1 MNVIIRL
8 QNLPWSANALDI
20 RKFFKG
26 LSIPDGGVH
35 IVGGEMGDAFI
46 AFSTDE
52 DARQAMMHD
61 REAINGVQVRLL
73 LSSRAEMQKVIETAR
88 QQSLRALQNSNLVPA
103 APTVKV
109 KQPAISQKSGA
120 VTQPQPPV
128 ITTNSLQ
135 CILSSSITAVTPSF
149 LAYQQQ
155 AGISLIT
162 PSTSGKPL
170 VEHDSSISRERKSRS
185 RSRSHS
191 RERTSFRRHR
201 ERSRESSKERVRA
214 LLSQSRSQ
222 SRSRSR
228 SNSRERARDR
238 INDRSRTS
246 HRANQR
252 TSFDADTK
260 SQDASKVSSW
270 GSPISVYSSSS
281 IYKPLHTMDNRSNSR
296 NSEDNIQVA
305 EDMTEKSKSSLTS
318 INNYSLSSLLS
329 RSNNNKSFALQNPYT
344 AALSTASNSNHPNT
358 LTTTSSSAIPGI
370 FVEKKSTDI
379 AESTENTL
387 SQEAIVFADT
397 NPYEKMYPNL
407 FAQAATIGAIGQ
419 KNIQSRNSQSSPV
432 SPRDDDPNVRESD
445 PPKTRCIKIMNMCPG
460 TTYSDIRKFCV
471 GLYIPHNGIKMVND
485 SNGLRVGVAY
495 VQFSKY
501 TCVSRALSRNNQL
514 LRNRSIAIE
523 AVSEEEFESITD
535 SFHPDNRDRPHSGN
549 RGDYHSETVDNYGAS
564 SNPFKHRTNSEP
576 FSVLYIEDIPT
587 LTTEQDIMKMFSSY
601 SLYDILLLSSP
612 ENRREFV
619 AHVRFSREED
629 AMSAYEDRAHHQ
641 IGYRRLRVRPGSL
654 EEMER
659 AKEKIRL
666 ANEQLMKEEQAAAE
680 EEERRRKKEEATKSK
695 SKEIISLDLTQ
706 SDGEED
712 FDDAANDVEDAD
724 MDGPDFIGDTNKLI
738 ENVVNIQ
745 EDDANYYNSSR
756 YDTYKDH
763 QGLIPKD
770 NDDESHGYNNEIPSL
785 FDFETGKLKPGV
797 RINDPRLRKAQRG
810 VGNAIG
816 KSMAA
821 GDNFVQNINENQP
834 VMQPMSNNTEQ
845 NFVILKNCDYNT
857 RINDVAQLLIT
868 ANLAL
873 KHIEPLRNERQLPT
887 GEFIVEFRRTQDAE
901 IAVNR
906 FHNIQFMNRSLR
918 VFPIT
923 PQEIANR
930 LCKPFLGYIPGGNG
944 IKISDLKT
952 LAAAMNA
959 GNNNVMNNSAQEWN
973 SRNNANI
980 FGRNMV
986 NTTNNRFDAN
996 EANFSNNSN
1005 CSMNEDNDNN
1015 GLPERFSRPGCV
1027 LELENV
1033 PYKAQL
1039 QDILNFFHGFDLT
1052 SEDVIRRFND
1062 NGQPTGDARV
1072 AFDTPE
1078 AARKA
1083 FDARKR
1089 KQIFNRTIYM
1099 NIL

>member
-20 RKFFKG
+20 RQFFKG

-88 QQSLRALQNSNLVPA
+88 LQSLRALQSSKVIAASSVPKGPQA
-103 APTVKV
+103 AITEKV
-109 KQPAISQKSGA
+109 GILTK
-120 VTQPQPPV
+120 PQPPV

-135 CILSSSITAVTPSF
+135 NILSNSATAVTPSF

-155 AGISLIT
+155 SGISLMS
-162 PSTSGKPL
+162 PSINAKQLNENTFTEEQRSN
-170 VEHDSSISRERKSRS
+170 SRERISRS
-185 RSRSHS
+185 RSRSRS
-191 RERTSFRRHR
+191 RERSSLRRQR
-201 ERSRESSKERVRA
+201 EYSREPLKDRRRA
-214 LLSQSRSQ
+214 AF

-228 SNSRERARDR
+228 SKSAEKDNERDRMYERAKSSNRPS
-238 INDRSRTS
+238 RSVF
-246 HRANQR
+246 NEEI
-252 TSFDADTK
+252 K
-260 SQDASKVSSW
+260 SQDVNKPSVWSDS
-270 GSPISVYSSSS
+270 ISGAYSTSAVHKQTNS
-281 IYKPLHTMDNRSNSR
+281 MDNPSNSR
-296 NSEDNIQVA
+296 HSEDDNQYVA
-305 EDMTEKSKSSLTS
+305 KANDKPMSLTS
-318 INNYSLSSLLS
+318 INNYSLNSLLS
-329 RSNNNKSFALQNPYT
+329 HSGPNKGFALQNPYT
-344 AALSTASNSNHPNT
+344 AALNT
-358 LTTTSSSAIPGI
+358 GKTQSPSSSLTTSSSAIPGI
-370 FVEKKSTDI
+370 FVEKKSEEVI
-379 AESTENTL
+379 PSEPTL

-407 FAQAATIGAIGQ
+407 FAQAATIGPIAQ
-419 KNIQSRNSQSSPV
+419 KNVHIRNTQSSPV
-432 SPRDDDPNVRESD
+432 SPKDEDMNVRESD

-495 VQFSKY
+495 IQFSKY
-501 TCVSRALSRNNQL
+501 TCVARALSRNNQI
-514 LRNRSIAIE
+514 LRNRPIVIE
-523 AVSEEEFESITD
+523 AVSEEEFETITD
-535 SFHPDNRDRPHSGN
+535 SFHPDNRDRQHSGN
-549 RGDYHSETVDNYGAS
+549 RVDYHSELSDNYNATP
-564 SNPFKHRTNSEP
+564 NPFKNHMNGEP

-619 AHVRFSREED
+619 AYVRFSREED
-629 AMSAYEDRAHHQ
+629 ALAAFEDRAHHQ
-641 IGYRRLRVRPGSL
+641 IGYRRLRARPATL
-654 EEMER
+654 DEMER
-659 AKEKIRL
+659 EKEKIRL

-680 EEERRRKKEEATKSK
+680 EEDKRRQKEESKKTKQN
-695 SKEIISLDLTQ
+695 EIISLDLTQ
-706 SDGEED
+706 SDGEE
-712 FDDAANDVEDAD
+712 FEDAGYGED
-724 MDGPDFIGDTNKLI
+724 VDSRDFINNTNKMI
-738 ENVVNIQ
+738 
-745 EDDANYYNSSR
+745 DDVANTGDNKGNFFNSR
-756 YDTYKDH
+756 YDTYANTS
-763 QGLIPKD
+763 D
-770 NDDESHGYNNEIPSL
+770 NMSENNIDDQCNYNNDIPSL
-785 FDFETGKLKPGV
+785 LNFGGSNSNSAAKV
-797 RINDPRLRKAQRG
+797 NDPRLRKTPRG
-810 VGNAIG
+810 IGTSSDQYNSVKNNLNMFSSNVKEPPQISPNNAEN
-816 KSMAA
+816 
-821 GDNFVQNINENQP
+821 NFI
-834 VMQPMSNNTEQ
+834 
-845 NFVILKNCDYNT
+845 ILKNCAYGT

-873 KHIEPLRNERQLPT
+873 KHVEPLHNERQLPT
-887 GEFIVEFRRTQDAE
+887 GEFIVEFRYPHDAE

-944 IKISDLKT
+944 IKISDLKS
-952 LAAAMNA
+952 LAAAMNV
-959 GNNNVMNNSAQEWN
+959 GCSGMNPGGKDRNLRNQCNVF
-973 SRNNANI
+973 SRKSSSNANNDNI
-980 FGRNMV
+980 
-986 NTTNNRFDAN
+986 NRSIND
-996 EANFSNNSN
+996 
-1005 CSMNEDNDNN
+1005 DNGNN
-1015 GLPERFSRPGCV
+1015 GLPEHFARPGCV
-1027 LELENV
+1027 IELENV

-1039 QDILNFFHGFDLT
+1039 QDILNFFSGFDLK

-1078 AARKA
+1078 AARRA